1 VETNKSLER
10 EIKSRVILS
19 GLLSD
24 KGAPRII
31 LDLLCLK
38 LPVFIGEIER
48 YNIIEIERN
57 LRKK

>member
-1 VETNKSLER
+1 VEANKSLER

-38 LPVFIGEIER
+38 LPFFIGETGR
-48 YNIIEIERN
+48 YNILLKLSEI
-57 LRKK
+57 